1 MDCPRFSQGPI
12 SNFPVAKPKKKTS
25 ELGWHLLNRTGQQHG
40 IFIPGEA
47 RQCPK
52 TWSLHKVIKRSE
64 DQRVNPETG
73 ELGYYYW
80 INNYQ
85 KGYGPEIETE

>member
-12 SNFPVAKPKKKTS
+12 SNFPVAKPKKKIS
-25 ELGWHLLNRTGQQHG
+25 ELGWHLLNKTGQQHG
-40 IFIPGEA
+40 IFISGEA

-85 KGYGPEIETE
+85 KGYGPDIETE

>member
-25 ELGWHLLNRTGQQHG
+25 ELGWHLLNKTGQKHG
-40 IFIPGEA
+40 IFIPGGA

-52 TWSLHKVIKRSE
+52 TWSAHKNIKRSD

-73 ELGYYYW
+73 DLGYYYW

-85 KGYGPEIETE
+85 KGYSPDMETE

>member
-12 SNFPVAKPKKKTS
+12 SNFPVAKPKKKIS
-25 ELGWHLLNRTGQQHG
+25 ELGWHLLNKTGQQHG

-47 RQCPK
+47 RTCPK

-85 KGYGPEIETE
+85 KGYGPDTETE